1 MSKSSVPL
9 SAWKTLVILSSIA
22 TMVMYAETMLIPA
35 IPDLIKDFSI
45 SYGMSS
51 WILTTYLIA
60 GAVMTPIV
68 GKIGDLYGK
77 KKTLLVVMTVYTAG
91 VSLGGFTTNIYAMLA
106 VRALQGIG
114 ISMFPIAFG
123 IIRDQLPVNK
133 LAIGQGLITSMFA
146 AGSVLG
152 LLFGGNI
159 IHQFGW
165 QFTFFFTIPVA
176 IGLVITIKK
185 LIPESQMHIDSEKK
199 PRLDIMG
206 AAVLAVAIISFLLS
220 LTLVEDDI
228 NSPQLLVTIII
239 GASSLT
245 LFIVMERKTASP
257 IIDFKLLSNRNL
269 MAANVMIMI
278 VGMSMF
284 MVFQTIPILVRNPE
298 PFGFG
303 GDSLDA
309 AHTQLPFALVLLVF
323 GPTSGFIVSR
333 LGVLKPVLL
342 GNVITTLG
350 FFSLYFFHSNEIS
363 VSANLALLSAGLSL
377 TSVGATNIILLLT
390 PKQFS
395 GMSMG
400 MSTLIRIIGSSVGP
414 ALAAMYMQTHQNT
427 IKGMAG
433 SFPSQESYNLIFLTA
448 SIVSIAS
455 IILTL
460 TIRKRVSQLHTA

>member
-1 MSKSSVPL
+1 MSLDKAHL

-45 SYGMSS
+45 SYSTSS

-68 GKIGDLYGK
+68 GKLGDMYGK
-77 KKTLLVVMTVYTAG
+77 KKMLLVIMIIYTTG
-91 VSLGGFTTNIYAMLA
+91 VSLGGFATNIYSMLA
-106 VRALQGIG
+106 VRALQGVG

-133 LAIGQGLITSMFA
+133 LAVGQGLITSMFA
-146 AGSVLG
+146 AGSVMG

-165 QFTFFFTIPVA
+165 QFTFFFTIPAA
-176 IGLVITIKK
+176 IALVIIIMR
-185 LIPESQMHIDSEKK
+185 LIPESPIHVELGKK
-199 PRLDIMG
+199 PSLDIMG
-206 AAVLAVAIISFLLS
+206 AVVLAVTIISFLLS
-220 LTLVEDDI
+220 LTLVESDI
-228 NSPQLLVTIII
+228 HSPQLLVTVTV
-239 GASSLT
+239 GVSSL
-245 LFIVMERKTASP
+245 LSFIIVEKKAVSP
-257 IIDFKLLSNRNL
+257 IINFNLLSNRNL
-269 MAANVMIMI
+269 LAANIMIMV

-284 MVFQTIPILVRNPE
+284 MVFQTIPILVRNPS

-309 AHTQLPFALVLLVF
+309 AHTQLPFALVLLIF
-323 GPTSGFIVSR
+323 GPTSGLIISR
-333 LGVLKPVLL
+333 LGILKPVLL

-350 FFSLYFFHSNEIS
+350 FFSLYFFHSNTLY
-363 VSANLALLSAGLSL
+363 VSANLAVLSVGLSL
-377 TSVGATNIILLLT
+377 TGVGATNIILLLT

-395 GMSMG
+395 GASMG

-414 ALAAMYMQTHQNT
+414 ALAAMYMQTHQGT
-427 IKGMAG
+427 IKDLAG
-433 SFPSQESYNLIFLTA
+433 TFPTPESYSLIFLTA
-448 SIVSIAS
+448 AIISISS

-460 TIRKRVSQLHTA
+460 IIRKRISQLSIV

>member
-1 MSKSSVPL
+1 MSLDKAHL

-45 SYGMSS
+45 SYSMSS

-68 GKIGDLYGK
+68 GKLGDMYGK
-77 KKTLLVVMTVYTAG
+77 KKMLLVIMIIYTTG
-91 VSLGGFTTNIYAMLA
+91 VSLGGFTTNIYSMLT
-106 VRALQGIG
+106 VRALQGVG

-146 AGSVLG
+146 AGSVMG

-159 IHQFGW
+159 IHNFGW
-165 QFTFFFTIPVA
+165 QFTFFFTIPAA
-176 IGLVITIKK
+176 IALVIIIMR
-185 LIPESQMHIDSEKK
+185 LVPESPIHVEPGKK
-199 PRLDIMG
+199 PSLDVVG
-206 AAVLAVAIISFLLS
+206 AVILAIAIISFLLS
-220 LTLVEDDI
+220 LTLVESDI
-228 NSPQLLVTIII
+228 RSPQLLVTVTVGVSALILFVIIEKK
-239 GASSLT
+239 A
-245 LFIVMERKTASP
+245 VSP
-257 IIDFKLLSNRNL
+257 IINFNLLSNRNL
-269 MAANVMIMI
+269 LAANIMIMV

-284 MVFQTIPILVRNPE
+284 MVFQTIPILVRNPL

-309 AHTQLPFALVLLVF
+309 AHTQLPFALVLLIF
-323 GPTSGFIVSR
+323 GPTSGLIVSR
-333 LGVLKPVLL
+333 LGILKPVLL

-350 FFSLYFFHSNEIS
+350 FFSLYFFHSNALY
-363 VSANLALLSAGLSL
+363 VSANLAVLSVGLSL

-395 GMSMG
+395 GTSMG

-414 ALAAMYMQTHQNT
+414 ALAAMYMQTHQGT
-427 IKGMAG
+427 IKDLTGT
-433 SFPSQESYNLIFLTA
+433 FPSPESYNLIFLTA
-448 SIVSIAS
+448 AIVSISS

-460 TIRKRVSQLHTA
+460 IIRKRISQLSIA